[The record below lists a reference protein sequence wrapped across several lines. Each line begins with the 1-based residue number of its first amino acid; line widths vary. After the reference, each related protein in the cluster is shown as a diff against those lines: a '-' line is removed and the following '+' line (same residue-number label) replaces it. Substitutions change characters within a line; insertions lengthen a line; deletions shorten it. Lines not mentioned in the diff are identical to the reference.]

1 MSDTLAL
8 AFAFGDV
15 AFWAGFALLAL
26 AALGGASVA
35 RLPWRRRGVVALAV
49 ALAYA
54 LAVTLVARGELAA
67 MGEAVVELERV
78 DDASLTTLRRWSPA
92 QVRALRIASL
102 SPLHRGAVKRL
113 LDAPPRATRPF
124 PPADEATTRELRAWL
139 RARGDCAHEALL
151 DRRLGDFERAA
162 SSRCAQPGAARRAA
176 EAALAM
182 GDVERAWGLV
192 APDRARV
199 HDGFDGRLLAAMER
213 PSLEDLARA
222 PAAPARELPMWG
234 CVVAR
239 LRQRALGDGD
249 GDVWAPLLESDSAPC
264 RILAATAPARR
275 DALALRA
282 LVRLPPTAQRAWSSA
297 LTAARVL
304 INTGGKVPPVLCPQ
318 RRVAALDGAWLARYP
333 ALAEA
338 LLVNVRDESCAL
350 VHDRVWFPAMQAR
363 AWGAWADPERPSVDA
378 FEDLIVGWQLVDGAW
393 ERMRTVLDARFTRA
407 RRAQLARSFNAALA
421 PLAAW
426 AVDRLDVA
434 WAEGASWPRGYS
446 WASVNATLDGLTPR
460 RGFAYEAML
469 RGHDIPHYAIDGARR
484 WDLDAVRVPAH
495 NPTLSAWIDY
505 WRTGTYAPPHDAPAW
520 LRDDAM
526 QGLVAAVEEGDG
538 DGAARALGEPNA
550 HNAERLAVVSYRLRG
565 DGRRYEPWLR
575 RAWGSVEPF
584 AGALGAWERDL
595 QTLRTC
601 ALRLRLPA
609 LRSELDRAIA
619 GVRRARRGS
628 DPFVQAVLDGPR
640 PQPAVDDDD
649 E

>member
-1 MSDTLAL
+1 
-8 AFAFGDV
+8 
-15 AFWAGFALLAL
+15 
-26 AALGGASVA
+26 
-35 RLPWRRRGVVALAV
+35 
-49 ALAYA
+49 
-54 LAVTLVARGELAA
+54 
-67 MGEAVVELERV
+67 
-78 DDASLTTLRRWSPA
+78 LRRWSPA

-407 RRAQLARSFNAALA
+407 RRAQLARSFNASLA

-426 AVDRLDVA
+426 VVDRLDVA
-434 WAEGASWPRGYS
+434 WASGTPWPRGYS
-446 WASVNATLDGLTPR
+446 WASVIATLDGLTPR
-460 RGFAYEAML
+460 RGFEHEAML
-469 RGHDIPHYAIDGARR
+469 RGHDIPHYAIDAVKR

-495 NPTLSAWIDY
+495 NQTLSAWIDY
-505 WRTGTYAPPHDAPAW
+505 WRTGLYAPPHDAPPW

-526 QGLVAAVEEGDG
+526 RRLVAAVEEGDG
-538 DGAARALGEPNA
+538 DGAARALGDPTA
-550 HNAERLAVVSYRLRG
+550 HNAERLAVVAYRLHG
-565 DGRRYEPWLR
+565 DAARFEPWLR
-575 RAWGSVEPF
+575 RVWGSIDPF
-584 AGALGAWERDL
+584 AGTLGAWEGDL

-601 ALRLRLPA
+601 ALRLRRPA
-609 LRSELDRAIA
+609 LRGELDRAIV
-619 GVRRARRGS
+619 GVRRARRVS

-640 PQPAVDDDD
+640 PPPTVVDDD